1 MSCPGPYLSDWL
13 NAIATWSDSQPQHA
27 SITLTIDI
35 KDDLNDNLNVENGN
49 LIALNRILSET
60 LGQKMVLAEQWTA
73 PWPSIESLR
82 GSIIVVLGGHEG
94 PDWPTFRTVDN
105 AGWVVEVHQ
114 SSIRPALFYRIGRL
128 DENHGIT

>member
-13 NAIATWSDSQPQHA
+13 NAIATWCDSQPQHA
-27 SITLTIDI
+27 PITLTIDI

-82 GSIIVVLGGHEG
+82 GSIIVVLSGHEG
-94 PDWPTFRTVDN
+94 TRLAYVRDRGQCWMGRRSAPVIDSTCLILSNRSFR
-105 AGWVVEVHQ
+105 
-114 SSIRPALFYRIGRL
+114 
-128 DENHGIT
+128 